1 MTKLTLYTD
10 TDGADDEV
18 TRGLRSLYA
27 APTGDPYWNELEARI
42 MARITEVDLGWWGE
56 LDRWVRPAL
65 VAAALLV
72 LSAGIAMF
80 RAQQVETQTAYE
92 NILTPSPVPVET
104 AIRPTLEGAREAS
117 LRDVLTG
124 EAKGNRRR

>member
-1 MTKLTLYTD
+1 MTRLTLYP
-10 TDGADDEV
+10 DGDDDV

-27 APTGDPYWNELEARI
+27 PPGGDPYWNELEARI
-42 MARITEVDLGWWGE
+42 MARVAEVDLGWWGE

-72 LSAGIAMF
+72 LSAGVAMF

-104 AIRPTLEGAREAS
+104 AIRPTLEGEREAS
-117 LRDVLTG
+117 MRDMLTSDVR
-124 EAKGNRRR
+124 AKGKK